1 MINMQ
6 FYISY
11 FNNMIFFFKINNLY
25 TNNLIMQLN
34 PVFEI
39 PNVLKQIQRV
49 FLDLKKVL
57 IVLDISVQNKYSL
70 DLENFEP

>member
-49 FLDLKKVL
+49 FLDLKK
-57 IVLDISVQNKYSL
+57 SFNCTRY
-70 DLENFEP
+70 